1 MRFNF
6 AAIRDV
12 SFTFAAL
19 AVMYLSVTAGIA
31 VHTFEKHASAVMMNV
46 NESVTQVN
54 KTLATV
60 NGKGGTLQQ
69 MDETVVR
76 VKDLITLT
84 QATLYKQQK
93 SIDNFDTS
101 LAVTMANVNILTQNL
116 TEDADAVG
124 HEAVLTM
131 GTARTTM
138 TSANQALTEL
148 SADEVSANTAIAHF
162 TEQMDSLSPVVL
174 STLNNTDTTMAN
186 VAASTTD
193 VKNFIHKETTPK
205 KLTFWGGMEAGAV
218 WAHKILMPSIF

>member
-93 SIDNFDTS
+93 SIDKLDAQVSSTMQHLDLTLDGTTS
-101 LAVTMANVNILTQNL
+101 AVQVLSSQAS
-116 TEDADAVG
+116 
-124 HEAVLTM
+124 LTM
-131 GTARTTM
+131 VA
-138 TSANQALTEL
+138 AQNDLIEL
-148 SADEVSANTAIAHF
+148 QRDETSANTAIAQF